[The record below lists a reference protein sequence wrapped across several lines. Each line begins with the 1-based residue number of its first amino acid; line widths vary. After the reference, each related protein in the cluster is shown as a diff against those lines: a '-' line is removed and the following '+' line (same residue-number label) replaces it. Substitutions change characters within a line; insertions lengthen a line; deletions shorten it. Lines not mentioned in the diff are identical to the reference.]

1 MATSVGR
8 LTEFRP
14 DKEKVSDYLDRVS
27 LYFEANGVAA
37 AKQVPVLLT
46 AIGGETYALLTSLV
60 SPAKPQDKL
69 FRELSAILKTH
80 FQPQLI
86 MIAERY
92 HYHRRQQA
100 VNLSIVEYVAELR
113 CLASTCEFNDY
124 LEQTLRDRLV
134 CGLRH
139 EPTRK
144 KLLTEAA
151 LTLNKAIEIAQSVE
165 AAEKNSIWNP
175 SNQ

>member
-69 FRELSAILKTH
+69 F
-80 FQPQLI
+80 
-86 MIAERY
+86 
-92 HYHRRQQA
+92 
-100 VNLSIVEYVAELR
+100 
-113 CLASTCEFNDY
+113 
-124 LEQTLRDRLV
+124 
-134 CGLRH
+134 
-139 EPTRK
+139 
-144 KLLTEAA
+144 
-151 LTLNKAIEIAQSVE
+151 
-165 AAEKNSIWNP
+165 
-175 SNQ
+175 